1 MTSTDAPP
9 LNARRE
15 ALRTGWIVLLSL
27 LTLIPLAVWRS
38 TLEPSTPAEV
48 VESFFT
54 AVLDKDLDKAYSY
67 VDASI
72 PVGQEAAFLHPDAI
86 GDEWELL
93 DVREHKGGSS
103 WETAVTVTVGHPDGI
118 AKGRYSVK
126 ELHGELSI
134 ADPFET
140 VALARSSQLAVRVND
155 RVVEQPLSH
164 DDLALTQSPRYKLLP
179 GVYRFYGGE
188 PVALLDPEA
197 SEVPVIQPPAPE
209 PTSGQVEAV
218 QTAVEALIDAC
229 VEYSAAAPPGCPF
242 ATDGEVDTADR
253 ERLSRVEDLVW
264 TVSEYPKTTVV
275 PGVDIWGQ
283 PMLLVG
289 FDEPG
294 LLELSGTG
302 SAGRD
307 QWKAFTAACRFGGE
321 GLVVLLHGDD
331 GVELRPVGAP
341 ATDTCR
347 GTA

>member
-1 MTSTDAPP
+1 MTSTDVPAV
-9 LNARRE
+9 NARRE

-93 DVREHKGGSS
+93 DVRELKGGSS
-103 WETAVTVTVGHPDGI
+103 WETAVTVTIGHPDGI
-118 AKGRYSVK
+118 ATARYSVK

-140 VALARSSQLAVRVND
+140 IAFANSSQLAVRVND
-155 RVVEQPLSH
+155 RVVEQPLGH
-164 DDLALTQSPRYKLLP
+164 QDVTLFQNQQYKLLP
-179 GVYRFYGGE
+179 GVYRFFDGE

-197 SEVPVIQPPAPE
+197 TEVPVIQPPFPE
-209 PTSGQVEAV
+209 PTPDQVEAV
-218 QTAVEALIDAC
+218 QTAVEALIDTC
-229 VEYSAAAPPGCPF
+229 VEYKSAAPPGCPF
-242 ATDGEVDTADR
+242 ATDGEVDTTDR
-253 ERLSRVEDLVW
+253 ERLDRIEDLAW

-275 PGVDIWGQ
+275 PGADMWEQ

-302 SAGRD
+302 YAGRD
-307 QWKAFTAACRFGGE
+307 HWKAFTAACRFGGE
-321 GLVVLLHGDD
+321 ALVVLLHGDD
-331 GVELRPVGAP
+331 GIELEPVGAP
-341 ATDTCR
+341 VTDTCR